1 MQTKLGFSVVTLCA
15 IAGCGG
21 TVMSPSKLT
30 ASEGSVRGAEEV
42 GARDE
47 PKAGLHLKL
56 AQDEVKKAKSLSE
69 SGDGEAA
76 DRMLT
81 RAQVDADLA
90 IAVTNEAKTWRAA
103 QLVSAEVE
111 KARGG
116 VK

>member
-1 MQTKLGFSVVTLCA
+1 MNTRHGFSVVALCA

-21 TVMSPSKLT
+21 SVMSPSKLT

-42 GARDE
+42 GARQVPE
-47 PKAGLHLKL
+47 AGLHLKL
-56 AQDEVKKAKSLSE
+56 AQDEVAKAKALSQ

-90 IAVTNEAKTWRAA
+90 IAVTKEAAA
-103 QLVSAEVE
+103 RSKAEAVMTEVE

>member
-1 MQTKLGFSVVTLCA
+1 MNTKYGFSVIALCA

-21 TVMSPSKLT
+21 SVMSPSKLA

-42 GARDE
+42 GARQV
-47 PKAGLHLKL
+47 PTAGLHLKL
-56 AQDEVKKAKSLSE
+56 AQDEVTKAKALNQ

-90 IAVTNEAKTWRAA
+90 IAVTKEAAA
-103 QLVSAEVE
+103 RSAAEVVMGQVE
-111 KARGG
+111 KAQGDA
-116 VK
+116 K